1 MNCNFAQFISLFAPH
16 RNWGYQKSFHTGTIW
31 SSPGLLSLPE
41 LTKSWGADYT
51 EIANDDQDDQSG
63 CNDAITIANDG
74 QDGDDNADDINIKIL
89 LAGWRR

>member
-51 EIANDDQDDQSG
+51 EIANDDQYDQSG
-63 CNDAITIANDG
+63 CNDAITIANDC

>member
-1 MNCNFAQFISLFAPH
+1 M
-16 RNWGYQKSFHTGTIW
+16 
-31 SSPGLLSLPE
+31 
-41 LTKSWGADYT
+41 TKSWGADYT

-89 LAGWRR
+89 LSGCEDRWQLQDQVN